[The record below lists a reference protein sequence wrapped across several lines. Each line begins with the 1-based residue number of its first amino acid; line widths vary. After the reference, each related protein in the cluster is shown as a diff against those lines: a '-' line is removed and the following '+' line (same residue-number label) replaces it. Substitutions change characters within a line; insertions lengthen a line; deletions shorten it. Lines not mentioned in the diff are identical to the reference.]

1 MRKYVSKLSLPWA
14 GLTPKTPWFP
24 KVESSSWNHPS
35 LLSSLF
41 WRPHQILC
49 RLCPRSLARTSSL
62 AESRAPLT
70 HPGMQLFKACIQHS
84 VRWFQGMPFKYF
96 GSTSPVSSRGRRW
109 GPLVQWRARNT
120 VFVNALPCVL
130 CKHLQIIKRNDE
142 RARVVHR
149 RQAELGG
156 GLCELLGPTSS
167 PNLKF
172 PSGERLEICGEV
184 FK

>member
-1 MRKYVSKLSLPWA
+1 MKNTELQWLMRKYVSKLSLPWA

-70 HPGMQLFKACIQHS
+70 HPGMQLFKVCIQHS

-109 GPLVQWRARNT
+109 GPLVQWRARNAGAYKWT
-120 VFVNALPCVL
+120 EETILFIP
-130 CKHLQIIKRNDE
+130 KHFQME
-142 RARVVHR
+142 
-149 RQAELGG
+149 E
-156 GLCELLGPTSS
+156 
-167 PNLKF
+167 
-172 PSGERLEICGEV
+172 
-184 FK
+184 